1 MLVPRILKRPTI
13 LDGGEFDEV
22 KMKIAA
28 LRDVN
33 VVTDRRLT
41 QQDEALAKILAAVTN
56 PRPGLS
62 YPPNTPIDTKQWQ
75 EPM

>member
-1 MLVPRILKRPTI
+1 M
-13 LDGGEFDEV
+13 E
-22 KMKIAA
+22 IAA

-33 VVTDRRLT
+33 VVTDKRLT

-56 PRPGLS
+56 TRQA
-62 YPPNTPIDTKQWQ
+62 YPPNRPMDTKQWQ